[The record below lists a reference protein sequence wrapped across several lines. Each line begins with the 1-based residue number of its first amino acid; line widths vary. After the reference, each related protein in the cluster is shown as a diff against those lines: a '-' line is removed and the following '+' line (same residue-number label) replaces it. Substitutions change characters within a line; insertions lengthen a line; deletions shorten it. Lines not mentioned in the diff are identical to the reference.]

1 MTGLVRQRDSVYRNR
16 KLLDL
21 SHWMPCQAT
30 FAHTCNQGD
39 GCHPAHAN
47 WLVWGKGV
55 GHKSPDWAF
64 AAVCGNAHR
73 ELDGKINPTMDREQ
87 RQAEWLRAFI
97 ATQDMLW
104 KKGLLK
110 VT

>member
-1 MTGLVRQRDSVYRNR
+1 MTGTRQRVPGYHNR

-21 SHWMPCQAT
+21 AHSMRCQAT
-30 FAHTCNQGD
+30 FSHVCNDAD

-47 WLVWGKGV
+47 WLTWGKGV
-55 GHKSPDWAF
+55 GRKAPDWAF

-73 ELDGKINPTMDREQ
+73 ELDGKINPTMDKEQ

-97 ATQDMLW
+97 ATQDVLW
-104 KKGLLK
+104 DKGLVK
-110 VT
+110 VA